1 MKVIHSSIFRAVC
14 AIIVGV
20 LLIQYREQTVTWITI
35 AIGVLFFLSGVISLA
50 SYWAAKRNA
59 EKMQGQILSDSN
71 GKPIM
76 GMIPKFPLV
85 SVGSLILG
93 LLLALMPQ
101 VFIAWLM
108 FILAF
113 ILILGALTQFAN
125 LASAAKMG
133 RVGILFWLFPSALL
147 LLGLLAIIKPSA
159 IASAPLFI
167 IGWGMLIYGVVEL
180 LNAFKVSNNKR
191 IWLKNQQQKQK
202 HQSFSCCPFNNY
214 LKSAKNR
221 HCIQSA
227 TYNACL
233 FTFPY
238 FCKNQ
243 AGNPCRQKV
252 QKDCIQSITC
262 KPASCSIPSAEPGNG
277 GKNAD

>member
-113 ILILGALTQFAN
+113 ILILGALTQFVN

-133 RVGILFWLFPSALL
+133 RVGILFWLFPSVLL

-191 IWLKNQQQKQK
+191 IWLNNQQQKQDSK
-202 HQSFSCCPFNNY
+202 EIY
-214 LKSAKNR
+214 VDVEEVKN
-221 HCIQSA
+221 
-227 TYNACL
+227 
-233 FTFPY
+233 
-238 FCKNQ
+238 
-243 AGNPCRQKV
+243 
-252 QKDCIQSITC
+252 
-262 KPASCSIPSAEPGNG
+262 EE
-277 GKNAD
+277 

>member
-76 GMIPKFPLV
+76 GMMPKFPLV

-101 VFIAWLM
+101 VFIAWQM

-113 ILILGALTQFAN
+113 ILILGALTQFVN

-133 RVGILFWLFPSALL
+133 RVGILFWLFPSVLL
-147 LLGLLAIIKPSA
+147 LLGLLTIIKPSA
-159 IASAPLFI
+159 IASAPLLI

-180 LNAFKVSNNKR
+180 LNAFKISNNKR
-191 IWLKNQQQKQK
+191 IWLKNQQKLDSK
-202 HQSFSCCPFNNY
+202 ETY
-214 LKSAKNR
+214 VDVEEVKN
-221 HCIQSA
+221 
-227 TYNACL
+227 
-233 FTFPY
+233 
-238 FCKNQ
+238 
-243 AGNPCRQKV
+243 
-252 QKDCIQSITC
+252 
-262 KPASCSIPSAEPGNG
+262 EE
-277 GKNAD
+277 

>member
-113 ILILGALTQFAN
+113 ILILGALTQFVN

-191 IWLKNQQQKQK
+191 IWLNNQQQKQDSK
-202 HQSFSCCPFNNY
+202 EIY
-214 LKSAKNR
+214 VDVEEVKN
-221 HCIQSA
+221 
-227 TYNACL
+227 
-233 FTFPY
+233 
-238 FCKNQ
+238 
-243 AGNPCRQKV
+243 
-252 QKDCIQSITC
+252 
-262 KPASCSIPSAEPGNG
+262 EE
-277 GKNAD
+277 

>member
-20 LLIQYREQTVTWITI
+20 LLIQYREQTVTWITV

-76 GMIPKFPLV
+76 GMMPKFPLV

-113 ILILGALTQFAN
+113 ILILGALTQFVN

-180 LNAFKVSNNKR
+180 LNAFKISNNKR
-191 IWLKNQQQKQK
+191 IWLKNQQKLDSK
-202 HQSFSCCPFNNY
+202 ESY
-214 LKSAKNR
+214 VDVEEVKN
-221 HCIQSA
+221 
-227 TYNACL
+227 
-233 FTFPY
+233 
-238 FCKNQ
+238 
-243 AGNPCRQKV
+243 
-252 QKDCIQSITC
+252 
-262 KPASCSIPSAEPGNG
+262 EE
-277 GKNAD
+277 

>member
-20 LLIQYREQTVTWITI
+20 LLIQYREQTVTWITV

-76 GMIPKFPLV
+76 GMLPKFPLV

-113 ILILGALTQFAN
+113 ILILGALTQFVN

-180 LNAFKVSNNKR
+180 LNAFKISNNKR
-191 IWLKNQQQKQK
+191 IWLKNQQQKPDSK
-202 HQSFSCCPFNNY
+202 EIY
-214 LKSAKNR
+214 VDVEEVKN
-221 HCIQSA
+221 
-227 TYNACL
+227 
-233 FTFPY
+233 
-238 FCKNQ
+238 
-243 AGNPCRQKV
+243 
-252 QKDCIQSITC
+252 
-262 KPASCSIPSAEPGNG
+262 EE
-277 GKNAD
+277 

>member
-76 GMIPKFPLV
+76 GMLPKFPLV

-113 ILILGALTQFAN
+113 ILILGALTQFVN

-191 IWLKNQQQKQK
+191 IWLKNQQLKQDSK
-202 HQSFSCCPFNNY
+202 EIY
-214 LKSAKNR
+214 VDVEEVKN
-221 HCIQSA
+221 
-227 TYNACL
+227 
-233 FTFPY
+233 
-238 FCKNQ
+238 
-243 AGNPCRQKV
+243 
-252 QKDCIQSITC
+252 
-262 KPASCSIPSAEPGNG
+262 EE
-277 GKNAD
+277 

>member
-76 GMIPKFPLV
+76 GMMPKFPLV

-113 ILILGALTQFAN
+113 ILILGALTQFVN

-191 IWLKNQQQKQK
+191 IWLKNQQKKQDSK
-202 HQSFSCCPFNNY
+202 EIY
-214 LKSAKNR
+214 VDVEEVKN
-221 HCIQSA
+221 
-227 TYNACL
+227 
-233 FTFPY
+233 
-238 FCKNQ
+238 
-243 AGNPCRQKV
+243 
-252 QKDCIQSITC
+252 
-262 KPASCSIPSAEPGNG
+262 EE
-277 GKNAD
+277 

>member
-59 EKMQGQILSDSN
+59 EKMQGQILADSN

-113 ILILGALTQFAN
+113 ILILGALTQFVN

-191 IWLKNQQQKQK
+191 IWLKNQQQKQDSK
-202 HQSFSCCPFNNY
+202 EIY
-214 LKSAKNR
+214 VDVEEVKN
-221 HCIQSA
+221 
-227 TYNACL
+227 
-233 FTFPY
+233 
-238 FCKNQ
+238 
-243 AGNPCRQKV
+243 
-252 QKDCIQSITC
+252 
-262 KPASCSIPSAEPGNG
+262 EE
-277 GKNAD
+277 

>member
-1 MKVIHSSIFRAVC
+1 MKVIHSSIFRAIC

-76 GMIPKFPLV
+76 GMMPKFPLV

-113 ILILGALTQFAN
+113 ILILGALTQFVN

-191 IWLKNQQQKQK
+191 IWLKNQQQKPDSK
-202 HQSFSCCPFNNY
+202 EIY
-214 LKSAKNR
+214 VDVEEVKN
-221 HCIQSA
+221 
-227 TYNACL
+227 
-233 FTFPY
+233 
-238 FCKNQ
+238 
-243 AGNPCRQKV
+243 
-252 QKDCIQSITC
+252 
-262 KPASCSIPSAEPGNG
+262 EE
-277 GKNAD
+277 

>member
-76 GMIPKFPLV
+76 GMMPKFPLV

-113 ILILGALTQFAN
+113 ILILGALTQFVN

-133 RVGILFWLFPSALL
+133 RVGILFWLFPSALF

-191 IWLKNQQQKQK
+191 IWLNNQQQKQDSK
-202 HQSFSCCPFNNY
+202 EIY
-214 LKSAKNR
+214 VDVEEVKN
-221 HCIQSA
+221 
-227 TYNACL
+227 
-233 FTFPY
+233 
-238 FCKNQ
+238 
-243 AGNPCRQKV
+243 
-252 QKDCIQSITC
+252 
-262 KPASCSIPSAEPGNG
+262 EE
-277 GKNAD
+277 

>member
-20 LLIQYREQTVTWITI
+20 LLIQYREQTVTWITV

-76 GMIPKFPLV
+76 GMMPKFPLV

-93 LLLALMPQ
+93 LLLALMPE

-113 ILILGALTQFAN
+113 ILILGALTQFVN

-180 LNAFKVSNNKR
+180 LNAFKISNNKR
-191 IWLKNQQQKQK
+191 IWLKNQQKLDSK
-202 HQSFSCCPFNNY
+202 ETY
-214 LKSAKNR
+214 VDVEEVKN
-221 HCIQSA
+221 
-227 TYNACL
+227 
-233 FTFPY
+233 
-238 FCKNQ
+238 
-243 AGNPCRQKV
+243 
-252 QKDCIQSITC
+252 
-262 KPASCSIPSAEPGNG
+262 EE
-277 GKNAD
+277 

>member
-71 GKPIM
+71 GKSIM

-113 ILILGALTQFAN
+113 ILILGALTQFVN

-191 IWLKNQQQKQK
+191 IWLKNQQQKQDSK
-202 HQSFSCCPFNNY
+202 EIY
-214 LKSAKNR
+214 VDVEEVKN
-221 HCIQSA
+221 
-227 TYNACL
+227 
-233 FTFPY
+233 
-238 FCKNQ
+238 
-243 AGNPCRQKV
+243 
-252 QKDCIQSITC
+252 
-262 KPASCSIPSAEPGNG
+262 EE
-277 GKNAD
+277 

>member
-50 SYWAAKRNA
+50 SYWAAKRYA

-191 IWLKNQQQKQK
+191 IWLKNQQQKQNSK
-202 HQSFSCCPFNNY
+202 EIY
-214 LKSAKNR
+214 VDVEEVKN
-221 HCIQSA
+221 
-227 TYNACL
+227 
-233 FTFPY
+233 
-238 FCKNQ
+238 
-243 AGNPCRQKV
+243 
-252 QKDCIQSITC
+252 
-262 KPASCSIPSAEPGNG
+262 EE
-277 GKNAD
+277 

>member
-76 GMIPKFPLV
+76 GMLPKFPLV

-93 LLLALMPQ
+93 LLLALMPE

-113 ILILGALTQFAN
+113 ILILGALTQFVN

-180 LNAFKVSNNKR
+180 LNAFKISNNKR
-191 IWLKNQQQKQK
+191 IWLKNQQQKPESK
-202 HQSFSCCPFNNY
+202 EIY
-214 LKSAKNR
+214 VDVEEVKN
-221 HCIQSA
+221 
-227 TYNACL
+227 
-233 FTFPY
+233 
-238 FCKNQ
+238 
-243 AGNPCRQKV
+243 
-252 QKDCIQSITC
+252 
-262 KPASCSIPSAEPGNG
+262 EE
-277 GKNAD
+277 

>member
-59 EKMQGQILSDSN
+59 EKMQGQILSDFN

-76 GMIPKFPLV
+76 GMMPKFPLV

-113 ILILGALTQFAN
+113 ILILGALTQFVN

-191 IWLKNQQQKQK
+191 IWLKNQQQKPDSK
-202 HQSFSCCPFNNY
+202 EIY
-214 LKSAKNR
+214 VDVEEVKN
-221 HCIQSA
+221 
-227 TYNACL
+227 
-233 FTFPY
+233 
-238 FCKNQ
+238 
-243 AGNPCRQKV
+243 
-252 QKDCIQSITC
+252 
-262 KPASCSIPSAEPGNG
+262 EE
-277 GKNAD
+277 

>member
-76 GMIPKFPLV
+76 GMMPKFPLV

-113 ILILGALTQFAN
+113 ILILGALTQFVN

-133 RVGILFWLFPSALL
+133 RVGILFWLFPSVLL

-159 IASAPLFI
+159 IASAPLLI

-180 LNAFKVSNNKR
+180 LNAFKISNNKR
-191 IWLKNQQQKQK
+191 IWLKNQQKLDSK
-202 HQSFSCCPFNNY
+202 ETY
-214 LKSAKNR
+214 VDVEEVKN
-221 HCIQSA
+221 
-227 TYNACL
+227 
-233 FTFPY
+233 
-238 FCKNQ
+238 
-243 AGNPCRQKV
+243 
-252 QKDCIQSITC
+252 
-262 KPASCSIPSAEPGNG
+262 EE
-277 GKNAD
+277 

>member
-59 EKMQGQILSDSN
+59 KKMQGQILSDSN

-191 IWLKNQQQKQK
+191 IWLKNQQQKQNSK
-202 HQSFSCCPFNNY
+202 EIY
-214 LKSAKNR
+214 VDVEEVKN
-221 HCIQSA
+221 
-227 TYNACL
+227 
-233 FTFPY
+233 
-238 FCKNQ
+238 
-243 AGNPCRQKV
+243 
-252 QKDCIQSITC
+252 
-262 KPASCSIPSAEPGNG
+262 EE
-277 GKNAD
+277 

>member
-76 GMIPKFPLV
+76 GMMPKFPLV

-113 ILILGALTQFAN
+113 ILILGALTQFVN

-133 RVGILFWLFPSALL
+133 RVGILFWLFPSVLL

-180 LNAFKVSNNKR
+180 LNAFKISNNKR
-191 IWLKNQQQKQK
+191 IWLKNQQKLDSK
-202 HQSFSCCPFNNY
+202 ETY
-214 LKSAKNR
+214 VDVEEVKN
-221 HCIQSA
+221 
-227 TYNACL
+227 
-233 FTFPY
+233 
-238 FCKNQ
+238 
-243 AGNPCRQKV
+243 
-252 QKDCIQSITC
+252 
-262 KPASCSIPSAEPGNG
+262 EE
-277 GKNAD
+277 

>member
-113 ILILGALTQFAN
+113 ILILGARTQFAN

-191 IWLKNQQQKQK
+191 IWLKNQQQKQNSK
-202 HQSFSCCPFNNY
+202 EIY
-214 LKSAKNR
+214 VDVEEVKN
-221 HCIQSA
+221 
-227 TYNACL
+227 
-233 FTFPY
+233 
-238 FCKNQ
+238 
-243 AGNPCRQKV
+243 
-252 QKDCIQSITC
+252 
-262 KPASCSIPSAEPGNG
+262 EE
-277 GKNAD
+277 

>member
-76 GMIPKFPLV
+76 GMMPKFPLV

-113 ILILGALTQFAN
+113 ILILGALTQFVN

-147 LLGLLAIIKPSA
+147 MLGLLAIIKPSA

-191 IWLKNQQQKQK
+191 IWLNNQQQKQDSK
-202 HQSFSCCPFNNY
+202 EIY
-214 LKSAKNR
+214 VDVEEVKN
-221 HCIQSA
+221 
-227 TYNACL
+227 
-233 FTFPY
+233 
-238 FCKNQ
+238 
-243 AGNPCRQKV
+243 
-252 QKDCIQSITC
+252 
-262 KPASCSIPSAEPGNG
+262 EE
-277 GKNAD
+277 

>member
-133 RVGILFWLFPSALL
+133 RVSILFWLFPSALL

-191 IWLKNQQQKQK
+191 IWLKNQQQKQNSK
-202 HQSFSCCPFNNY
+202 EIY
-214 LKSAKNR
+214 VDVEEVKN
-221 HCIQSA
+221 
-227 TYNACL
+227 
-233 FTFPY
+233 
-238 FCKNQ
+238 
-243 AGNPCRQKV
+243 
-252 QKDCIQSITC
+252 
-262 KPASCSIPSAEPGNG
+262 EE
-277 GKNAD
+277 

>member
-76 GMIPKFPLV
+76 GMMPKFPLV

-113 ILILGALTQFAN
+113 ILILGALTQFVN

-147 LLGLLAIIKPSA
+147 LLGLLAIIKPST

-180 LNAFKVSNNKR
+180 LNAFKISNNKR
-191 IWLKNQQQKQK
+191 IWLKNQQQKPDSK
-202 HQSFSCCPFNNY
+202 EIY
-214 LKSAKNR
+214 VDVEEVKN
-221 HCIQSA
+221 
-227 TYNACL
+227 
-233 FTFPY
+233 
-238 FCKNQ
+238 
-243 AGNPCRQKV
+243 
-252 QKDCIQSITC
+252 
-262 KPASCSIPSAEPGNG
+262 EE
-277 GKNAD
+277 

>member
-76 GMIPKFPLV
+76 GMMPKFPLV

-101 VFIAWLM
+101 LFIAWLM

-113 ILILGALTQFAN
+113 ILILGALTQFVN
-125 LASAAKMG
+125 LASAAKIG
-133 RVGILFWLFPSALL
+133 RVGILFWLFPSVLL
-147 LLGLLAIIKPSA
+147 LLGLLTIIKPSA

-180 LNAFKVSNNKR
+180 LNAFKISNNKR
-191 IWLKNQQQKQK
+191 IWLKNQQKLDSK
-202 HQSFSCCPFNNY
+202 DTY
-214 LKSAKNR
+214 VDVEEVKN
-221 HCIQSA
+221 
-227 TYNACL
+227 
-233 FTFPY
+233 
-238 FCKNQ
+238 
-243 AGNPCRQKV
+243 
-252 QKDCIQSITC
+252 
-262 KPASCSIPSAEPGNG
+262 EE
-277 GKNAD
+277 

>member
-59 EKMQGQILSDSN
+59 EKMQGQILSDFN

-76 GMIPKFPLV
+76 GMMPKFPLV

-113 ILILGALTQFAN
+113 ILILGALTQFVN
-125 LASAAKMG
+125 LASAANMG

-147 LLGLLAIIKPSA
+147 LLGLLAIIKPST

-180 LNAFKVSNNKR
+180 LNAFKISNNKR
-191 IWLKNQQQKQK
+191 IWLKNQQKLDSK
-202 HQSFSCCPFNNY
+202 ETY
-214 LKSAKNR
+214 VDVEEVKNE
-221 HCIQSA
+221 A
-227 TYNACL
+227 
-233 FTFPY
+233 
-238 FCKNQ
+238 
-243 AGNPCRQKV
+243 
-252 QKDCIQSITC
+252 
-262 KPASCSIPSAEPGNG
+262 
-277 GKNAD
+277 

>member
-59 EKMQGQILSDSN
+59 EKMQGPILSDSN

-191 IWLKNQQQKQK
+191 IWLKNQQQKQNSK
-202 HQSFSCCPFNNY
+202 EIY
-214 LKSAKNR
+214 VDVEEVKN
-221 HCIQSA
+221 
-227 TYNACL
+227 
-233 FTFPY
+233 
-238 FCKNQ
+238 
-243 AGNPCRQKV
+243 
-252 QKDCIQSITC
+252 
-262 KPASCSIPSAEPGNG
+262 EE
-277 GKNAD
+277 

>member
-59 EKMQGQILSDSN
+59 EKMLGQILSDSN

-191 IWLKNQQQKQK
+191 IWLKNQQQKQNSK
-202 HQSFSCCPFNNY
+202 EIY
-214 LKSAKNR
+214 VDVEEVKN
-221 HCIQSA
+221 
-227 TYNACL
+227 
-233 FTFPY
+233 
-238 FCKNQ
+238 
-243 AGNPCRQKV
+243 
-252 QKDCIQSITC
+252 
-262 KPASCSIPSAEPGNG
+262 EE
-277 GKNAD
+277 

>member
-108 FILAF
+108 FILEF
-113 ILILGALTQFAN
+113 ILILGALTQFVN

-191 IWLKNQQQKQK
+191 IWLKNQQQKQESK
-202 HQSFSCCPFNNY
+202 EIY
-214 LKSAKNR
+214 VDVEEVKN
-221 HCIQSA
+221 
-227 TYNACL
+227 
-233 FTFPY
+233 
-238 FCKNQ
+238 
-243 AGNPCRQKV
+243 
-252 QKDCIQSITC
+252 
-262 KPASCSIPSAEPGNG
+262 EE
-277 GKNAD
+277 

>member
-20 LLIQYREQTVTWITI
+20 LLIQYREQTVTWITV

-59 EKMQGQILSDSN
+59 EKMQGQILSDST

-76 GMIPKFPLV
+76 GMMPKFPLV

-113 ILILGALTQFAN
+113 ILILGALTQFVN

-133 RVGILFWLFPSALL
+133 RVGILFWLFPSVLL
-147 LLGLLAIIKPSA
+147 LLGLLTIIKPSA

-180 LNAFKVSNNKR
+180 LNAFKISNNKR
-191 IWLKNQQQKQK
+191 IWLKNQQKLDSK
-202 HQSFSCCPFNNY
+202 ETY
-214 LKSAKNR
+214 VDVEEVKN
-221 HCIQSA
+221 
-227 TYNACL
+227 
-233 FTFPY
+233 
-238 FCKNQ
+238 
-243 AGNPCRQKV
+243 
-252 QKDCIQSITC
+252 
-262 KPASCSIPSAEPGNG
+262 EE
-277 GKNAD
+277 

>member
-59 EKMQGQILSDSN
+59 EKMQGQFLFDSN

-191 IWLKNQQQKQK
+191 IWLKNQQQKQNSK
-202 HQSFSCCPFNNY
+202 EIY
-214 LKSAKNR
+214 VDVEEVKN
-221 HCIQSA
+221 
-227 TYNACL
+227 
-233 FTFPY
+233 
-238 FCKNQ
+238 
-243 AGNPCRQKV
+243 
-252 QKDCIQSITC
+252 
-262 KPASCSIPSAEPGNG
+262 EE
-277 GKNAD
+277 

>member
-35 AIGVLFFLSGVISLA
+35 AIGVLFFLSGVISLT

-59 EKMQGQILSDSN
+59 EKMQGQLLSDSN

-191 IWLKNQQQKQK
+191 IWQKNQQQKQDSK
-202 HQSFSCCPFNNY
+202 EIY
-214 LKSAKNR
+214 VDVEEVKN
-221 HCIQSA
+221 
-227 TYNACL
+227 
-233 FTFPY
+233 
-238 FCKNQ
+238 
-243 AGNPCRQKV
+243 
-252 QKDCIQSITC
+252 
-262 KPASCSIPSAEPGNG
+262 EE
-277 GKNAD
+277 

>member
-50 SYWAAKRNA
+50 SYWAAKSNA

-76 GMIPKFPLV
+76 GMMPKFPLV

-113 ILILGALTQFAN
+113 ILILGALTQFVN

-191 IWLKNQQQKQK
+191 IWLKNQQQKQDSK
-202 HQSFSCCPFNNY
+202 EIY
-214 LKSAKNR
+214 VDVEEVKN
-221 HCIQSA
+221 
-227 TYNACL
+227 
-233 FTFPY
+233 
-238 FCKNQ
+238 
-243 AGNPCRQKV
+243 
-252 QKDCIQSITC
+252 
-262 KPASCSIPSAEPGNG
+262 EE
-277 GKNAD
+277 

>member
-20 LLIQYREQTVTWITI
+20 LLIQYREQTVTWITV

-76 GMIPKFPLV
+76 GMMPKFPLV

-113 ILILGALTQFAN
+113 IPILGALTQFVN

-133 RVGILFWLFPSALL
+133 RVGILFWLFPSVLL
-147 LLGLLAIIKPSA
+147 LLGLLTIIKPSA
-159 IASAPLFI
+159 IASAPLLI

-180 LNAFKVSNNKR
+180 LNAFKISNNKR
-191 IWLKNQQQKQK
+191 IWLKNQQKLDSK
-202 HQSFSCCPFNNY
+202 ETY
-214 LKSAKNR
+214 VDVEEVKN
-221 HCIQSA
+221 
-227 TYNACL
+227 
-233 FTFPY
+233 
-238 FCKNQ
+238 
-243 AGNPCRQKV
+243 
-252 QKDCIQSITC
+252 
-262 KPASCSIPSAEPGNG
+262 EE
-277 GKNAD
+277 

>member
-59 EKMQGQILSDSN
+59 EKMQGQLLSDSN

-76 GMIPKFPLV
+76 GMMPKFPLV

-113 ILILGALTQFAN
+113 ILILGALTQFVN

-191 IWLKNQQQKQK
+191 IWLNNQQQKQDSK
-202 HQSFSCCPFNNY
+202 EIY
-214 LKSAKNR
+214 VDVEEVKN
-221 HCIQSA
+221 
-227 TYNACL
+227 
-233 FTFPY
+233 
-238 FCKNQ
+238 
-243 AGNPCRQKV
+243 
-252 QKDCIQSITC
+252 
-262 KPASCSIPSAEPGNG
+262 EE
-277 GKNAD
+277 